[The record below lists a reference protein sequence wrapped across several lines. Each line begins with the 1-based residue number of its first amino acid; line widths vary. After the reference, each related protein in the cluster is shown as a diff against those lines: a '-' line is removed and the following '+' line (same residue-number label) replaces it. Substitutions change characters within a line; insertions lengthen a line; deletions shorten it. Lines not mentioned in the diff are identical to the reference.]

1 MSGPSFQP
9 NGQFGDVQQLHCPMP
24 EEVRPQYEDA
34 VTKPLDT
41 VGLSKNFGIGRRVK
55 TKGPSSTPGPG
66 TTTVVESNRGEA
78 VPQDGAGST
87 QKAYAPPR
95 SAQAA
100 FLWLCA
106 FTDSKFCMRCSLIA
120 GVIVF
125 VDVNHRERHVRFVP
139 KADIGRCGREGAIR

>member
-1 MSGPSFQP
+1 
-9 NGQFGDVQQLHCPMP
+9 MP

-87 QKAYAPPR
+87 QKAYAPLKR
-95 SAQAA
+95 RFCGYVLLQAQSFA
-100 FLWLCA
+100 CA
-106 FTDSKFCMRCSLIA
+106 
-120 GVIVF
+120 VV
-125 VDVNHRERHVRFVP
+125 
-139 KADIGRCGREGAIR
+139 